1 MSPPSGAPDV
11 PSVQGRLRRLLTLA
25 ALAGGLVACGG
36 APPRAPNPTRPLD
49 ERRAVEIIVQAFHDQ
64 RDRPVPGQAV
74 LLAPSRKLQVD
85 VAAQGRKYGV
95 AYVTAQERSEL
106 GSALPPRDPSMGDA
120 LQLVSGLGAD
130 GDARVLVVH
139 DTDYLYDDH
148 VGEEHEDTTVTA
160 ELKLRRDVR
169 DFLVRAHAE
178 RWP

>member
-1 MSPPSGAPDV
+1 MLVLA
-11 PSVQGRLRRLLTLA
+11 LA
-25 ALAGGLVACGG
+25 AGLWACSS

-49 ERRAVEIIVQAFHDQ
+49 ERRAVEIIIQAFHDQ

-74 LLAPSRKLQVD
+74 QLAPSRKLEVD
-85 VAAQGRKYGV
+85 VVAQGRKYGV
-95 AYVTAQERSEL
+95 AYVTARERSEL
-106 GSALPPRDPSMGDA
+106 GDALPPRDPAMGDA